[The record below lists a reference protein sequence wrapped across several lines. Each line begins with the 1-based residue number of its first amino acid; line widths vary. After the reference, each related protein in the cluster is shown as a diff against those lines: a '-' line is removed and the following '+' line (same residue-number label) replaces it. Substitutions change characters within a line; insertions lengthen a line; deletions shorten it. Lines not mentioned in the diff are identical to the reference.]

1 MNNSTKE
8 LYEIAAGVTYDGDTE
23 EPISPDGNTE
33 EPCFNEDPQQPFNPL
48 AQFNFTPP
56 GQHRSYPNGA
66 VAVEHEVEK
75 QSASPPAV
83 ELHMVEE
90 DVGEE
95 KEEAAREL
103 AARGLAALQLT
114 AREAEE
120 NELEAQKAEQ
130 ERKEKELAA
139 REAEQERREKEL
151 AARDELAAQK
161 AEQERRE
168 KELAAREAEQERRE
182 KELAARE
189 VEQKE
194 KELAARMA
202 QEELESQELQKST
215 ATETRKLVLWY
226 GEYHAVTEIV
236 GRKFDRRS
244 KVWKYEVKWE
254 DGGKQNWVTI
264 KDFKCEDLWR
274 EYDAENPRGNTPPG
288 EKQVCLAFYSNLIV
302 FSKLINNIH
311 PSLNNQW
318 SLETHNQKKCV
329 SV

>member
-1 MNNSTKE
+1 
-8 LYEIAAGVTYDGDTE
+8 
-23 EPISPDGNTE
+23 
-33 EPCFNEDPQQPFNPL
+33 
-48 AQFNFTPP
+48 
-56 GQHRSYPNGA
+56 
-66 VAVEHEVEK
+66 
-75 QSASPPAV
+75 
-83 ELHMVEE
+83 
-90 DVGEE
+90 
-95 KEEAAREL
+95 
-103 AARGLAALQLT
+103 LT

-161 AEQERRE
+161 
-168 KELAAREAEQERRE
+168 AEQERRE

-264 KDFKCEDLWR
+264 NDFKCEDLWR

-318 SLETHNQKKCV
+318 SLETHNQKKFV